1 MSDEYRVINP
11 PVNRVSGRK
20 FREELQTAADDGF
33 EWVGAVAVRGR
44 RRLRRDEKAE
54 VRLGSRHHD
63 RPDGWW
69 AYGLSPPPT
78 HTQGSTGPAG
88 G

>member
-33 EWVGAVAVRGR
+33 EWVGAVASG
-44 RRLRRDEKAE
+44 
-54 VRLGSRHHD
+54 
-63 RPDGWW
+63 DG
-69 AYGLSPPPT
+69 GDFVVMKRQKSV
-78 HTQGSTGPAG
+78 
-88 G
+88 